1 MNWKKWMTIFLI
13 TFIGTCGVIT
23 VDQQCREITGEGGK
37 IGLSLEFIHD
47 FK

>member
-1 MNWKKWMTIFLI
+1 MEWKQWCAIFLI
-13 TFIGTCGVIT
+13 TFIGTCGIIT

-37 IGLSLEFIHD
+37 IGLSLEFIQH

>member
-1 MNWKKWMTIFLI
+1 MEGKQWIAIFLI
-13 TFIGTCGVIT
+13 TFIGTCGIIT

-37 IGLSLEFIHD
+37 IGLSLEFVRH

>member
-1 MNWKKWMTIFLI
+1 MNSKQWITIFLI
-13 TFIGTCGVIT
+13 TFIGTCGIIR

-37 IGLSLEFIHD
+37 IGLSLEFSRH

>member
-1 MNWKKWMTIFLI
+1 MDRKQWIAIFLI
-13 TFIGTCGVIT
+13 TFIGTCGIIR

-37 IGLSLEFIHD
+37 IALSLEFDRH